1 MRRPS
6 FIRTLCI
13 LSGVPLVLLLYKR
26 HLDHISRSISKDLDW
41 LLNRRTLEAR
51 QRCEKLLLGIEGCRE
66 IAGKAIATPAQPEH
80 LQRALYEISDVLGR
94 ALTS

>member
-1 MRRPS
+1 MRRHS

-13 LSGVPLVLLLYKR
+13 LSGVPLILLLYKR
-26 HLDHISRSISKDLDW
+26 HLDRISRSMANDLDW

-51 QRCEKLLLGIEGCRE
+51 QRCEKLLMEIEGCKE
-66 IAGKAIATPAQPEH
+66 IASKAIATPAQPEH
-80 LQRALYEISDVLGR
+80 LQRALYEIADILGR